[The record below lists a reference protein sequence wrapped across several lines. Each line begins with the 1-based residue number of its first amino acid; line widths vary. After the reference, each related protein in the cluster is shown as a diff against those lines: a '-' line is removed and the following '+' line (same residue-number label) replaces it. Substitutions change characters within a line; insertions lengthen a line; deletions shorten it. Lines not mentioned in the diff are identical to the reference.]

1 MARFGNGFTG
11 RHVPTLGELRFSS
24 MRREVYVH
32 AVGCGKRTYLRSE
45 KQNAGPHDPGEYP
58 GQRPGPGLSV

>member
-24 MRREVYVH
+24 MRREVYV
-32 AVGCGKRTYLRSE
+32 
-45 KQNAGPHDPGEYP
+45 
-58 GQRPGPGLSV
+58 